1 MTTFTETHTNF
12 MGESAYEIFNPI
24 RRLMMPLLSGFLGEP
39 SYYMPNKEEEKP
51 SLHIQKIFDVLK
63 EHLVLPKYFGVSRQ
77 KVFYDAVNDAL
88 EFDFGETLN
97 LAIRARNEWFMRK
110 SPAQLLAIAAS
121 HPNRIKFNEEN
132 PKTFRDTVVKCC
144 PLPGDMISIVES
156 WKALHG
162 SKSKFPSFMKR
173 AFEDRLLEITPYHC
187 GKYSKA
193 VIDVARISH
202 PSKKVVK
209 STVLDPLMTTG
220 TVELDDEDT
229 TWEKHRSQG
238 KTWSET
244 FEAMGRRLP
253 HMAALRNLR
262 GFASSDPGEELMKEY
277 CDMVLS
283 GVHGG
288 KQFPF
293 RYIAAHKAMKS
304 RLDKPEDAED
314 QPEDAEDQPKDAE
327 DQPED
332 ADVQPKKG
340 QRKPPKP
347 VDPKYVP
354 MIMDCLEQCLQASLE
369 NFPKLEGNSMV
380 MSDNGGSAHGAFT
393 STYGQTSVADIGN
406 LSALFTALCCTGR
419 GVVGLFGD
427 HLVEYEV
434 DKSRPILEQYEE
446 IRTQGETVGQ
456 GTENGVWLFF
466 KRAFD
471 NPDKYK
477 FDNWFCYSDMQ
488 VGHGGLY
495 GNDPE
500 IQTQGFAW
508 KLASSNTIYVDV
520 HKCITKYRREI
531 NPKLN
536 TFMVQTAGYIDTIL
550 PESTYR
556 GAILSGWTGN
566 EVVYANEITKLWCEL
581 EKIA

>member
-1 MTTFTETHTNF
+1 MIDIT
-12 MGESAYEIFNPI
+12 
-24 RRLMMPLLSGFLGEP
+24 RL
-39 SYYMPNKEEEKP
+39 
-51 SLHIQKIFDVLK
+51 
-63 EHLVLPKYFGVSRQ
+63 
-77 KVFYDAVNDAL
+77 
-88 EFDFGETLN
+88 
-97 LAIRARNEWFMRK
+97 
-110 SPAQLLAIAAS
+110 
-121 HPNRIKFNEEN
+121 
-132 PKTFRDTVVKCC
+132 
-144 PLPGDMISIVES
+144 
-156 WKALHG
+156 
-162 SKSKFPSFMKR
+162 
-173 AFEDRLLEITPYHC
+173 
-187 GKYSKA
+187 
-193 VIDVARISH
+193 SH
-202 PSKKVVK
+202 PSEKVVK
-209 STVLDPLMTTG
+209 NTVLDPLMTTS

-238 KTWSET
+238 KTWPET

-253 HMAALRNLR
+253 HMAALRNIS

-283 GVHGG
+283 GVRGG

-304 RLDKPEDAED
+304 RLEKPEDVDA
-314 QPEDAEDQPKDAE
+314 QPE
-327 DQPED
+327 
-332 ADVQPKKG
+332 KG

-354 MIMDCLEQCLQASLE
+354 IIMDCLEQCLQASLE
-369 NFPKLEGNSMV
+369 NFPKLKGDAMV
-380 MSDNGGSAHGAFT
+380 MSDNSGSAHGAFT
-393 STYGQTSVADIGN
+393 STYGKTSVADIGN

-427 HLVEYEV
+427 RLLEYEV
-434 DKSRPILEQYEE
+434 DKSRPILEQYDE

-471 NPDKYK
+471 KPDKYK

-495 GNDPE
+495 GDDPE
-500 IQTQGFAW
+500 IQKQGFAW
-508 KLASSNTIYVDV
+508 KLASSSTIYVDV
-520 HKCITKYRREI
+520 HKCVTKYRQVI
-531 NPKLN
+531 NPKFN
-536 TFMVQTAGYIDTIL
+536 TFMVQTAGYIDTAL

-566 EVVYANEITKLWCEL
+566 EVVYANEVTKLWDAIEQ
-581 EKIA
+581 I

>member
-1 MTTFTETHTNF
+1 MTTFTETHVNF
-12 MGESAYEIFNPI
+12 MGGESYELFNPI
-24 RRLMMPLLSGFLGEP
+24 RRLMLPLLSGFLGES
-39 SYYMPNKEEEKP
+39 SYYMPEK
-51 SLHIQKIFDVLK
+51 HDETEKHMDNVYMDTVYDILK
-63 EHLVLPKYFGVSRQ
+63 EHLILPKYYGVNRQ

-88 EFDFGETLN
+88 EFDFGETLK
-97 LAIRARNEWFMRK
+97 LAVRARNEWFMRK
-110 SPAQLLAIAAS
+110 SPAQLLAIEAS
-121 HPNRIKFNEEN
+121 HPNRVKFINEN
-132 PKTFRDTVVKCC
+132 PKTFRKVVLDCC
-144 PLPGDMISIVES
+144 SLPGDMISIMDS

-173 AFEDRLLEITPYHC
+173 AFEDRLYEITPYHC

-193 VIDVARISH
+193 VIDVTRLSH

-209 STVLDPLMTTG
+209 STVIDPLMTNG
-220 TVELDDEDT
+220 TIELDDEDT

-238 KTWSET
+238 KTWPET

-262 GFASSDPGEELMKEY
+262 GFASSDPGEELMQEY

-304 RLDKPEDAED
+304 QLDQPVDAE
-314 QPEDAEDQPKDAE
+314 AES
-327 DQPED
+327 
-332 ADVQPKKG
+332 KKG

-354 MIMDCLEQCLQASLE
+354 IIMDCLEQCLQASLE
-369 NFPKLEGNSMV
+369 NFPKLEGNAMV
-380 MSDNGGSAHGAFT
+380 MSDNSGSAHGCFT
-393 STYGQTSVADIGN
+393 STYGRTTVADIGN

-427 HLVEYEV
+427 DLVEYEV
-434 DKSRPILEQYEE
+434 DQSRPILEQYEE
-446 IRTQGETVGQ
+446 INKQGKTVGQ
-456 GTENGVWLFF
+456 HTENGVWLFF
-466 KRAFD
+466 KRAFAE
-471 NPDKYK
+471 PDKYN
-477 FDNWFCYSDMQ
+477 FDHWFCYSDMQ

-495 GNDPE
+495 GDDPD
-500 IQTQGFAW
+500 IQTQGFIWRSKESYGSA
-508 KLASSNTIYVDV
+508 LYVDI
-520 HKCITKYRREI
+520 HKCVTKYRRDI

-536 TFMVQTAGYIDTIL
+536 TFMIQTAGYIDTIL

>member
-1 MTTFTETHTNF
+1 MSTFTETHANF
-12 MGESAYEIFNPI
+12 MGGESYEIFSPI
-24 RRLMMPLLSGFLGEP
+24 RRLMMPLLSGFLGES
-39 SYYMPNKEEEKP
+39 SYYMPDKEEEKP
-51 SLHIQKIFDVLK
+51 SYNIQNIFDLLK
-63 EHLVLPKYFGVSRQ
+63 EHLVLPKYFGISRQ

-88 EFDFGETLN
+88 DFDFGETLS
-97 LAIRARNEWFMRK
+97 LAVRARNEWFMRK

-132 PKTFRDTVVKCC
+132 PKTFRETVVKCC

-193 VIDVARISH
+193 VIDVTRLSH
-202 PSKKVVK
+202 PSKKVVN
-209 STVLDPLMTTG
+209 SSVLDPLMTNG

-238 KTWSET
+238 KTWPET

-262 GFASSDPGEELMKEY
+262 GFASSDPGEDLMKEY
-277 CDMVLS
+277 CAMVLS

-293 RYIAAHKAMKS
+293 RYIAAHKAMKT
-304 RLDKPEDAED
+304 RLDAQPEDAED
-314 QPEDAEDQPKDAE
+314 QPEDVDA
-327 DQPED
+327 
-332 ADVQPKKG
+332 QPKKG
-340 QRKPPKP
+340 ERKPPKP

-354 MIMDCLEQCLQASLE
+354 IIMDCLEQCLQASLE
-369 NFPKLEGNSMV
+369 NFPKLKGNAMV
-380 MSDNGGSAHGAFT
+380 MSDNSGSAHGCFT
-393 STYGQTSVADIGN
+393 STYGRTTVADIGN

-427 HLVEYEV
+427 DLVEYEV

-466 KRAFD
+466 KRAFAEPD
-471 NPDKYK
+471 NYN
-477 FDNWFCYSDMQ
+477 FDHWFCYSDMQ

-508 KLASSNTIYVDV
+508 KPASSNTIYVDV
-520 HKCITKYRREI
+520 HKCVTKYRREI

-536 TFMVQTAGYIDTIL
+536 TFMVQTAGYIDTAL

-566 EVVYANEITKLWCEL
+566 EVVYANEVTKLWDAMEQL
-581 EKIA
+581 